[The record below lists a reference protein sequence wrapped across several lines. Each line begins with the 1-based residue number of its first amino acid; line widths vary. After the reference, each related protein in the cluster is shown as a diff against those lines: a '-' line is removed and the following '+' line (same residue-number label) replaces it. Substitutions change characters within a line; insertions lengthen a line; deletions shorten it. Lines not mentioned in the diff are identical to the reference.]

1 MSYLDWRHSIG
12 TRLNTSIIT
21 LFACY
26 LLAMTASTYSLY
38 EQFVSFNALSTNHFE
53 RVMTA
58 AELTRDAE
66 LIASEVFES
75 LVGVDRSNGQR
86 SNNSENLI
94 QIYQSVRDRLSNPT
108 SPFDVKQLSI
118 IDQWQTPYFDSLERF
133 NQQLENEYQLKS
145 ALLLRIDT
153 LFEQLNTLEQQL
165 PLLQTQADTQFT
177 LHALSTLSYCATSLR
192 AERPGQLAQLHNAI
206 KDHQAKLNA
215 LSPSLE
221 ALRQLR
227 APINELTHQIL
238 TERGPT
244 LQSERATLSSARETR
259 VLAQKITSA
268 TFNYYQALKQITREE
283 IETHQK
289 HVMATLITLSLI
301 TLFMIIMTVVVI
313 FYIKH
318 HVLQRL
324 RLLYSAVNA
333 RMDGKEVR
341 IPTQGRDEISIL
353 GHAFDQFAKAR
364 YAAEDQLKTAHAETE
379 KANNDLKL
387 ANEQLHNLSQT
398 DALTQIPNRRFFDQY
413 LAREWNRA
421 CRHNNFLSLIM
432 VDIDWFKAY
441 NDHYGHPE
449 GDACLQQVA
458 QTLSSHL
465 RREGECVARYGGEE
479 FSIILPNTSRE
490 QATAYAELLRQAI
503 TQLEI
508 PHPYG
513 QVTISLGV
521 ATTNQ
526 PDKLSIEALIAQADQ
541 ALYHAKNAGRNRV
554 MTSDSIQPL

>member
-26 LLAMTASTYSLY
+26 LLAMAASTYSLY

-145 ALLLRIDT
+145 ALLLRIDA

-165 PLLQTQADTQFT
+165 PLLATQTDTRFT
-177 LHALSTLSYCATSLR
+177 LHALSALSYCATSLR
-192 AERPGQLAQLHNAI
+192 AERPGQLSQLHNAI
-206 KDHQAKLNA
+206 KDHQTKLNA
-215 LSPSLE
+215 LSPSSE

-289 HVMATLITLSLI
+289 QVITTLITLSLI
-301 TLFMIIMTVVVI
+301 TLFMVIMTVVVI

-324 RLLYSAVNA
+324 HLLYSAVNA

-421 CRHNNFLSLIM
+421 CRHGNFLSLIM

-490 QATAYAELLRQAI
+490 QATEYAELLRQAI

-526 PDKLSIEALIAQADQ
+526 PDKLSIEALVAQADQ
-541 ALYHAKNAGRNRV
+541 ALYHAKNEGRNRV
-554 MTSDSIQPL
+554 MTSDSGQPL

>member
-1 MSYLDWRHSIG
+1 
-12 TRLNTSIIT
+12 
-21 LFACY
+21 
-26 LLAMTASTYSLY
+26 MTASTYSLY

-145 ALLLRIDT
+145 ALLLRIDA

-227 APINELTHQIL
+227 APINELTQQIL

-301 TLFMIIMTVVVI
+301 TLLMIIMTVVVI

-421 CRHNNFLSLIM
+421 CRHGNFLSLIM

-458 QTLSSHL
+458 QILSSHL
-465 RREGECVARYGGEE
+465 RREGECIARYGGEE
-479 FSIILPNTSRE
+479 FSIILPNTSRQ
-490 QATAYAELLRQAI
+490 QATEYAKLLRQAI
-503 TQLEI
+503 NQLEI

-541 ALYHAKNAGRNRV
+541 ALYHAKNEGRNRV
-554 MTSDSIQPL
+554 MTSDSGQPL